1 VVHRGSNPGVAVR
14 FQRYSSLARLHSQ
27 KPPST
32 MDYSDSSSSPIIVVV
47 VNTRRDGG
55 GGSAIVLVEE
65 KRRCSS
71 FALEAL
77 LLSKKCGKNATIC
90 RQPKTILLFSFILS

>member
-1 VVHRGSNPGVAVR
+1 MVHRGSNPGVAVR

-47 VNTRRDGG
+47 NTRRDGG
-55 GGSAIVLVEE
+55 GGAIVLVEE

-71 FALEAL
+71 FALGSTTFEKMREKRHN
-77 LLSKKCGKNATIC
+77 LSPTQNYIV
-90 RQPKTILLFSFILS
+90 LFLVLVLY

>member
-1 VVHRGSNPGVAVR
+1 MHRGSNPGVAVR
-14 FQRYSSLARLHSQ
+14 FQRYSSLARLLLHSQ

-32 MDYSDSSSSPIIVVV
+32 MDYSSSSPIIVV

-55 GGSAIVLVEE
+55 GGAIVLVEE

-71 FALEAL
+71 FALGSTTFE
-77 LLSKKCGKNATIC
+77 KMRENATIC
-90 RQPKTILLFSFILS
+90 RQPKLYSLV